1 MSDSTSFQIENF
13 DLNRNYC
20 IEASAGTGK
29 TYNIRKIVAKLI
41 EAGVPLSKILLVTY
55 TEKAA
60 GELRDRIRSE
70 IEELVS
76 RKDESA
82 EKRSFAEKALAEID
96 GATIGT
102 IHSFCQ
108 KTLRDFAYESN
119 MPFALS
125 MADEGMVESIVDRKI
140 RDEWADELGEKSVE
154 DFRAMLVNA
163 VKAYKEG
170 VSFAEPITTFENWI
184 PANPEF
190 ERNWKILQKYSGEKY
205 MAFKSKNAT
214 SAKGFEVSQLMDS
227 IREGKSNKF
236 TNCGTKFDSASP
248 AELNDALEYFFANR
262 EKKIVELDSAE
273 DAEKWKFVYEKVQEV
288 YEAFQTRKLE
298 NRQISFDDMI
308 GKVRQAVSEN
318 SPLCRK
324 LRETYTYAIIDEF
337 QDTNRDQWEIF
348 KNVFL
353 NGSENHIVV
362 VGDPKQSIYSFQ
374 GADLDV
380 YREACKEIVEKN
392 GVCGVLD
399 TNFRSTTEMVEFC
412 GALFDG
418 DFFKGEN
425 AIPFKASKSSGK
437 VKPATLN
444 GNVIEKP
451 VFLAQDA
458 DEESFAKY
466 AVSKIVEFTKSDGG
480 KTALQWFDK
489 DKKEYCDLKL
499 SDIAILART
508 RSEMD
513 TIEKEMAMAGIP
525 FVRYKDSNLFK
536 GREGKQWIV
545 LLKALDAPDFSGKN
559 RGLLNAALVTD
570 FFRFS
575 PRDVESGDFENPTN
589 AVIRHFAKWRSLLEK
604 FRYAELQE
612 RIYADTQIDRFLCE
626 ASKLQESAK
635 VRQIGAY
642 IFDYLYNNRVSLE
655 EVVKHLEGL
664 FLSKEDADDEDGNL
678 VSKGSDFDAVQVMTI
693 HASKGLQFP
702 VVISVAGFK
711 ELSLKNNFS
720 ESAKNPIFAN
730 SRDGKKYLG
739 FDALS
744 KKRRKAESLDEWRRL
759 FYVDFTRAESV
770 LILPYYKEKW
780 ESKNGKEQFGFLQ
793 TSLSLKNSEPSESP
807 KTIDSFVCGE
817 SVKESVEN
825 AAPACKYVRPKM
837 KISQDASD
845 APIRDLNGKIFAKS
859 VFQHSYSSL
868 SRENF
873 EKEESEDVSVE
884 GENRNCDGESGFADS
899 AVKALSVDPNPV
911 RIFES
916 SAERISENIVPG
928 VRDYPRG
935 SKLGNALHQ
944 TFELMD
950 FQKVGDWENS
960 ETAFRDG
967 DLKKCVREQFRSQG
981 FDIERHPDWEEQSI
995 SYVWNTMHARLPEIH
1010 GGKKTGKFFSLRE
1023 ILPKNRCAEME
1034 FRMNVEGFGEN
1045 ALQNFCKGFVD
1056 LLFERNGRYSILDWK
1071 SDVLENYGVGGSDG
1085 GECSGGTTAKVDE
1098 EYAVQRVLYSYC
1110 LIQWLKSFGTFGETE
1125 SEIFENH
1132 FGGVYYVFFRGCRA
1146 GESSGLYA
1154 QTWENYAELKK
1165 SFDSILK
1172 KRNIAKNSSEEQND
1186 K

>member
-1 MSDSTSFQIENF
+1 MSELIPFEIKNF
-13 DLNRNYC
+13 ELNKNYC

-41 EAGVPLSKILLVTY
+41 ESGVSLSKILLVTY

-76 RKDESA
+76 DKDGSA

-102 IHSFCQ
+102 IHAFCQ

-140 RDEWADELGEKSVE
+140 RDEWADELGERPVE
-154 DFRAMLVNA
+154 EFRAMLVNA

-184 PANPEF
+184 PTNPEF
-190 ERNWKILQKYSGEKY
+190 ESNWKILQKYSGEKY
-205 MAFKSKNAT
+205 RASERNSIKEY
-214 SAKGFEVSQLMDS
+214 EVSKLMDS
-227 IREGKSNKF
+227 IREKNGDFSH
-236 TNCGTKFDSASP
+236 CGTQFDSASP

-262 EKKIVELDSAE
+262 KKNNVKLDSIE
-273 DAEKWKFVYEKVQEV
+273 DAEKWEFVYKKVQEV
-288 YEAFQTRKLE
+288 YKDFQSLKLE
-298 NRQISFDDMI
+298 NRQVSFDDMI

-348 KNVFL
+348 KTVFL
-353 NGSENHIVV
+353 NGSNNYIIV

-380 YREACKEIVEKN
+380 YREACKEIENK
-392 GVCGVLD
+392 GVSRVLN
-399 TNFRSTTEMVEFC
+399 TNYRSTDKMVEFC
-412 GALFDG
+412 GALFAG
-418 DFFKGEN
+418 DFFNGEN
-425 AIPFKASKSSGK
+425 AIPFEASKSSVE
-437 VKPATLN
+437 VKPATLK
-444 GNVIEKP
+444 GKDIEKP
-451 VFLAQDA
+451 VFLARDA

-499 SDIAILART
+499 SDIAVLART

-513 TIEKEMAMAGIP
+513 TIEREMAVSGIP

-711 ELSLKNNFS
+711 VLSLKNNFS

-744 KKRRKAESLDEWRRL
+744 KKRREAETLDEWRRL

-780 ESKNGKEQFGFLQ
+780 EKGKDKEQFGFLR
-793 TSLSLKNSEPSESP
+793 TSLSLKNSESP

-817 SVKESVEN
+817 SVEN
-825 AAPACKYVRPKM
+825 AASDCKYVRPKM
-837 KISQDASD
+837 KISQDASE

-868 SRENF
+868 SRGNF
-873 EKEESEDVSVE
+873 EKAESEDVSVE

-916 SAERISENIVPG
+916 SAEKISENIVSG

-950 FQKVGDWENS
+950 FQKVGDWENA
-960 ETAFRDG
+960 EAAFRDG

-981 FDIERHPDWEEQSI
+981 FEIERHPDWENQSI

-1010 GGKKTGKFFSLRE
+1010 GGKETGKFFSLKE

-1034 FRMNVEGFGEN
+1034 FRMNIEGFGEN
-1045 ALQNFCKGFVD
+1045 ALRNFCKGFVD
-1056 LLFERNGRYSILDWK
+1056 LLFERDGRYSILDWK

-1085 GECSGGTTAKVDE
+1085 GECSGGTMEKVDE

-1110 LIQWLKSFGTFGETE
+1110 LIQWLKSFGTFGKTE

-1146 GESSGLYA
+1146 GESAGLYA
-1154 QTWENYAELKK
+1154 QTWKNYAELKK
-1165 SFDSILK
+1165 AFDSILK
-1172 KRNIAKNSSEEQND
+1172 KRNIAKNSGEEQND